1 MEMRKIMNAL
11 ARSSRYRR
19 LLSLSLLDRH
29 WTRDVD
35 RLDFRSGL
43 GDSAWLLYG
52 LSRSLK
58 PAVAVEIGSAR
69 GKSACYVGMALK
81 ENGMGHLYAI
91 DPHTST
97 DWNDSESVETYETIC
112 KHVALLNLAD
122 VVTIVRQHSD
132 QAIHKI
138 AKPIDLLFIDGDHSY
153 DGVKADWNSFTPY
166 MSRFGIVVFH
176 DTIWNLKPDDEL
188 HRGDMGV
195 PQFVEELRRGGF
207 PVLTIDRDYGVSIVQ
222 PTLGGVSLT

>member
-1 MEMRKIMNAL
+1 MINAL
-11 ARSSRYRR
+11 ARSSYYRR
-19 LLSLSLLDRH
+19 LLSLPLFGRH
-29 WTRDVD
+29 WSRQID

-69 GKSACYVGMALK
+69 GKSACYVGIALK
-81 ENGMGHLYAI
+81 ENGKGHLYAI

-97 DWNDSESVETYETIC
+97 NWNDTESVETYETMR
-112 KHVALLNLAD
+112 KHLALLNLTD
-122 VVTIVRQHSD
+122 VVTIVRHHSGRAVH
-132 QAIHKI
+132 QV

-153 DGVKADWNSFTPY
+153 DGVKADWRSFTPY

-176 DTIWNLKPDDEL
+176 DTIWDLNPGGKL

-195 PQFVEELRRGGF
+195 PQFVEELRRDGF
-207 PVLTIDRDYGVSIVQ
+207 PILTIDRDYGVSLVQ
-222 PTLGGVSLT
+222 PAVGGIALI